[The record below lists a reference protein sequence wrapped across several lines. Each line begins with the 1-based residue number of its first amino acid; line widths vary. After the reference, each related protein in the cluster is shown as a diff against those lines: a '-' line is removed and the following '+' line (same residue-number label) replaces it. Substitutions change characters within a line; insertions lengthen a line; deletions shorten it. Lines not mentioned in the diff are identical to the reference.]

1 MTLYDYFRSS
11 AAYRVRIALN
21 LKGLSYTSH
30 PVSLVD
36 KAQQSPAYKAINPSQ
51 LVPTLD
57 TEHGQLSQSL
67 AIIEWLEDSYPE
79 PALLPRDP
87 WQKAQCR
94 ELALSI
100 ACDIH
105 PVNNLRILN
114 YLTQELGVSQE
125 DKLTWYHH
133 WLHQGL
139 AALEARVAAR
149 QANQPSTFCCGD
161 TPSLADLCL
170 VPQLYNARRFELDL
184 SPYPTLVRI
193 DAACQKLAPFEQ
205 AHPDNTPQ

>member
-67 AIIEWLEDSYPE
+67 AIIEWLEDTHPE

-114 YLTQELGVSQE
+114 YLTQDLGVSQE

-139 AALEARVAAR
+139 SALEARVAAK

-161 TPSLADLCL
+161 TPSLADICL

-193 DAACQKLAPFEQ
+193 DAACQKLASFEQ